1 MSRVLVAEDNAVHR
15 RLLLAT
21 LRKAGLTA
29 ISTDNADEAL
39 RLIRA
44 EPPDLVLLHIRLPG
58 QDGFELLATLRRDPA
73 LSRVPVIVL
82 TGLEEL
88 EDRLRAFSLGAV
100 DAVARL
106 TSPDEVLARVKVH
119 LRAHENTVSL
129 AAANGELTRWQA
141 LLQED
146 LKAAADIQRAL
157 LPQGPLELPH
167 LSAAS
172 LFLPTQTVGGDI
184 FSLQQLDPGTA
195 CAWVLDVSGHGVPSA
210 MITVSV
216 AQRLSAQGGIVRGN
230 PRAGGARIAEPKAV
244 LAQLDADYPMERFD
258 RFFTIA
264 YVLIDLERGK
274 LTASSAGHPPPLVL
288 RRGAAPQE
296 LTAGGTLIGLGSGSF
311 EQEELDLEDGDR
323 VILYTDGLLDYE
335 DPAGEAFGIGRLAAQ
350 VMRTRDLPLVSAV
363 AELGEE
369 LRAHSGGVQPLD
381 DVTLVALEW
390 RRAHEL
396 FGSCP
401 STLEGV
407 RGLSA
412 RLREHWRSGE
422 VPDKA
427 AQELE
432 LAFVEAATNVV
443 LHGYGS
449 DPHHEVR
456 VRSIVSGAVVVLEIR
471 DTGKPAGASLPAGQT
486 PPPDAEGG
494 RGIFL
499 IRSLV
504 DAVAY
509 TAGPDGNVMAL
520 RKRI

>member
-1 MSRVLVAEDNAVHR
+1 MPARILVAEESTAHR
-15 RLLLAT
+15 RLLIAT
-21 LRKAGLTA
+21 LRKGGLGA
-29 ISTDNADEAL
+29 VPADTGEEAL
-39 RLIRA
+39 RLVRTD
-44 EPPDLVLLHIRLPG
+44 PPDLLLLDANLAG
-58 QDGFELLATLRRDPA
+58 LDGFEVLAELRKDPA
-73 LSRVPVIVL
+73 LSGIPVIML
-82 TGLEEL
+82 RGEGEES
-88 EDRLRAFSLGAV
+88 LRAFQSGAV
-100 DAVARL
+100 DCVTFPMSA
-106 TSPDEVLARVKVH
+106 DEVLSRVRVH
-119 LRAHENTVSL
+119 LKARQLGVSL
-129 AAANGELTRWQA
+129 ALANEELTRWQA
-141 LLQED
+141 ILQQD

-167 LSAAS
+167 LSGAS

-184 FSLQQLDPGTA
+184 FSLQQLDPRTA

-216 AQRLSAQGGIVRGN
+216 AQRLSPQGGVVRGGV
-230 PRAGGARIAEPKAV
+230 RAGSRIAEPKAV

-264 YVLIDLERGK
+264 YVVIDLERGK

-296 LTAGGTLIGLGSGSF
+296 LTAGGTLIGLGSGNF
-311 EQEELDLEDGDR
+311 DQEELMLEDGDR

-335 DPAGEAFGIGRLAAQ
+335 DLAGESFGIGRLAAQ

-363 AELGEE
+363 AELEKE
-369 LRAHSGGVQPLD
+369 LEAHGGGVPPLD

-390 RRAHEL
+390 RAAHEL

-401 STLEGV
+401 STLLGV
-407 RGLSA
+407 RALAG
-412 RLREHWRSGE
+412 RLREHWRAGE
-422 VPDKA
+422 VPDQA

-443 LHGYGS
+443 THGYRNQ
-449 DPHHEVR
+449 PEHEVR
-456 VRSIVSGAVVVLEIR
+456 VRSIVAGAVVVLEIR
-471 DTGKPAGASLPAGQT
+471 DTGTPAGSSLPGGQV
-486 PPPDAEGG
+486 PADDAEGG

-509 TAGPDGNVMAL
+509 TAGPEGNVMAL